1 MGPGRSE
8 NPSAYEGA
16 SGLRVDK
23 LVAATGATCSDICD
37 QNPTVVATLHYGQ
50 RRRIVC
56 SRAEPLLRGQGRL
69 RQAAGPALPRSL
81 CIIASCGSARSHH
94 HLDGWREQ
102 Q

>member
-37 QNPTVVATLHYGQ
+37 QNPTVVATLHYGPEAQ
-50 RRRIVC
+50 NC
-56 SRAEPLLRGQGRL
+56 L
-69 RQAAGPALPRSL
+69 
-81 CIIASCGSARSHH
+81 
-94 HLDGWREQ
+94 
-102 Q
+102 